1 MPEGNSVVADGIRCQ
16 IYYFTGKVLSSQKQK
31 ETRVSSQNYGT
42 GNQAQVHVSS
52 TTVDHHEFFMVD
64 SAGKERSFKTV
75 NFDFPCREGNT
86 LTVVWAIAEGKNE
99 GPFLEVHNHNTGE
112 RHVNSVSQ
120 IASWFSK
127 PAWMVWG
134 LAFGAFLLVGLIIS
148 WVLAFVALIGIPL
161 YFNFRAKKAAK
172 ELLASDGLRQ
182 LDSELAQVKPV
193 AA

>member
-99 GPFLEVHNHNTGE
+99 GPFLEVYNHSTGE
-112 RHVNSVSQ
+112 RNVNSVGQ
-120 IASWFSK
+120 IASWFAKKASL
-127 PAWMVWG
+127 VWG
-134 LAFGAFLLVGLIIS
+134 LALGGFVVFLFIF
-148 WVLAFVALIGIPL
+148 WVLSFVALIGVPL
-161 YFNFRAKKAAK
+161 YFNYRAKKAAK
-172 ELLASDGLRQ
+172 ELLGSDGLRQ
-182 LDSELAQVKPV
+182 LDSQLAQVKAVP
-193 AA
+193 A

>member
-16 IYYFTGKVLSSQKQK
+16 IYYFTGKVLSSNKQK
-31 ETRVSSQNYGT
+31 ETRVHSQTVGA
-42 GNQAQVHVSS
+42 GNTAQTHVGS

-64 SAGKERSFKTV
+64 ASGKERSFKTV

-112 RHVNSVSQ
+112 RHVNSVNQ
-120 IASWFSK
+120 IASWFAKSAK
-127 PAWMVWG
+127 VVWG
-134 LAFGAFLLVGLIIS
+134 LALGGFVVFLFIF
-148 WVLAFVALIGIPL
+148 WVLSFVALIGVPL

-182 LDSELAQVKPV
+182 LDTQLAQVKPV
-193 AA
+193 PA